1 MQPCRCTEFWPL
13 SKGNPQIGLNS
24 DSCDQCPFYHACKR
38 RNSRM
43 VVSEE
48 ARSNGYG
55 RRLGHLLSCSHG
67 DQDNLKTGLA
77 AAKSQAFPED
87 PDPWNSVYAWL
98 HKRYCLYKIESCC
111 QLWDERGKLV
121 LLYPGLPRFA
131 HIETWPFGQRYIPD
145 RVYSF
150 ITYGSL

>member
-1 MQPCRCTEFWPL
+1 
-13 SKGNPQIGLNS
+13 
-24 DSCDQCPFYHACKR
+24 
-38 RNSRM
+38 M

-87 PDPWNSVYAWL
+87 PDP
-98 HKRYCLYKIESCC
+98 
-111 QLWDERGKLV
+111 
-121 LLYPGLPRFA
+121 
-131 HIETWPFGQRYIPD
+131 
-145 RVYSF
+145 
-150 ITYGSL
+150 